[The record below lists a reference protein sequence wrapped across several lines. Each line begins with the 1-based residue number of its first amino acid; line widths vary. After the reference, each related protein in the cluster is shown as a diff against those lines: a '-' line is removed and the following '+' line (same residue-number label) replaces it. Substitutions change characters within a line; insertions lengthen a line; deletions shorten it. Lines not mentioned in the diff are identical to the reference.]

1 MRKVSA
7 LAIVL
12 IVIPCGIHPQTYG
25 RMSIEPQIFSQ
36 EEIQALDSFEEE
48 FVLEGAIDPA
58 TYILGPGDELGLNIL
73 TSENITWPLQV
84 SPAGELLIPSVG
96 VIHVGGKTLQ
106 QGINIVKQFIKERA
120 FPNAKVSMTI
130 VNIRRFQLQVSG
142 AVNSPGFVTV
152 TPVMRLDRVV
162 RNAGGFHQFARE
174 FDITIRR
181 NSGDSS
187 KIDFLQFLRNGDLS
201 QNPTFVEGDI
211 IIIPF
216 GDVEKEGVVIRGAVT
231 GRGYDIISPN
241 ETLEH
246 FLWRKAKFSQ
256 NSDLESVT
264 ITRQKNGKEEHLQVP
279 PERFSSTVLKPG
291 DTIDI
296 LQERGVSVNGFVQVP
311 GNFQFLPGFT
321 AADYINLAGG
331 NTTEGN
337 PNRVLIRHL
346 DGSRNRGQD
355 VVIRRG
361 DVIVVPR
368 NLKSSIFGESSL
380 MQIGT
385 ALLTVYLTYL
395 ATQSNDQAQT
405 SK

>member
-1 MRKVSA
+1 MRKTTV
-7 LAIVL
+7 LAVL
-12 IVIPCGIHPQTYG
+12 LVGIPWGIDAQTFG
-25 RMSIEPQIFSQ
+25 RMSIETQISSQ
-36 EEIQALDSFEEE
+36 EEIQALESFEEK
-48 FVLEGAIDPA
+48 FALEEAIDPT

-120 FPNAKVSMTI
+120 FPNAQVSMTI
-130 VNIRRFQLQVSG
+130 VNIRRFRLQVSG

-152 TPVMRLDRVV
+152 TPVMRLDQVV
-162 RNAGGFHQFARE
+162 RKAGNFHQFARE
-174 FDITIRR
+174 FDITIRS
-181 NSGDSS
+181 NSGDSNN
-187 KIDFLQFLRNGDLS
+187 IDFLQFLRNGDLS

-246 FLWRKAKFSQ
+246 FLWRKAKFRE
-256 NSDLESVT
+256 NADLESVT
-264 ITRQKNGKEEHLQVP
+264 ITRQKNGKEEHLQIQ
-279 PERFSSTVLKPG
+279 PERFSSVILKPG

-296 LQERGVSVNGFVQVP
+296 LRERGISVNGFVQVP
-311 GNFQFLPGFT
+311 GSFHFFPGFT

-346 DGSRNRGQD
+346 DGSSNRGQD
-355 VVIRRG
+355 ILVKRG

-395 ATQSNDQAQT
+395 ATL
-405 SK
+405 